1 MAYDI
6 RLMKLIN
13 GEMVL
18 GKYAGDENKL
28 KDVALLQVVPT
39 QQGAQMMLLPFGYPF
54 ETEIEGEISLDHIM
68 YEYKKFP
75 EELKSK
81 YLEAVSNLTI
91 STAGDLK
98 NLGGLGGGLGG
109 GPGAG
114 KVSDIGNLFKK

>member
-6 RLMKLIN
+6 RLFKLIN

-18 GKYAGDENKL
+18 GKYAQEENKL
-28 KDVALLQVVPT
+28 KDVAQLQMVPT

-54 ETEIEGEISLDHIM
+54 ETDISGELSLDHMM
-68 YEYKKFP
+68 YEYKTFP

-91 STAGDLK
+91 SSAGDLK
-98 NLGGLGGGLGG
+98 NLGGLGGMPGG
-109 GPGAG
+109 MGGG
-114 KVSDIGNLFKK
+114 KVSDIGSLFKK

>member
-6 RLMKLIN
+6 KLYKLIN

-18 GKYAGDENKL
+18 GKYAENEKML
-28 KDVALLQVVPT
+28 KDVALLQMVPT
-39 QQGAQMMLLPFGYPF
+39 QQGTQMMLLPFGYPF
-54 ETEIEGEISLDHIM
+54 ETEISGEISLEHVM
-68 YEYKKFP
+68 YEYKTFP
-75 EELKSK
+75 EELKNK

-109 GPGAG
+109 SGGG
-114 KVSDIGNLFKK
+114 KVSDIGSLFKK

>member
-6 RLMKLIN
+6 RLLKLIN

-18 GKYAGDENKL
+18 GKYAEEENKL
-28 KDVALLQVVPT
+28 KDVALLQVVPA

-54 ETEIEGEISLDHIM
+54 ETEISGEISLEHVM
-68 YEYKKFP
+68 YEYKTFP

-91 STAGDLK
+91 SSANDLK
-98 NLGGLGGGLGG
+98 NLGGMGGGM
-109 GPGAG
+109 GPGMGGG
-114 KVSDIGNLFKK
+114 KVSDIGSLFKK